1 MEFKIQE
8 PNHELTEGYFILIIK
23 ISVLISF
30 AWMIGLLIIY
40 TYPCITWDGNKYPP
54 TLLFLDKYH
63 VLSLICTVVALYFY
77 TRRIAKKYKN
87 RLITNFLFDEE
98 KQQLSLEL
106 LNIYTGKTT
115 TEIID
120 YKNLNI
126 AYENKNDKLYGS
138 QRIFHFLHD
147 SKPIS
152 TLNID
157 RCAWRKHPEIDALIL
172 KLKQFNL
179 NY

>member
-40 TYPCITWDGNKYPP
+40 TYPCVAWEGNKYPP

-63 VLSLICTVVALYFY
+63 VISLICTAGALFFY
-77 TRRIAKKYKN
+77 IQRIAKKYKN
-87 RLITNFLFDEE
+87 RLITKFDFNQE

-106 LNIYTGKTT
+106 LNIYSGKMDKETF
-115 TEIID
+115 D
-120 YKNLNI
+120 YNKINI
-126 AYENKNDKLYGS
+126 VSETKKDKLYGT
-138 QRIFHFLHD
+138 QRVYHFRSD
-147 SKPIS
+147 SRPIS

-157 RCAWRKHPEIDALIL
+157 RCAWRKHPEIDALIS
-172 KLKQFNL
+172 KLEE
-179 NY
+179 Y